1 MKALHNLLLK
11 LHFDGWSNRE
21 ITDYLNSHNIKPR
34 RAKVWT
40 VFNVGMGIK
49 KLKKRYDRETS
60 KDDVDA
66 SISVSS
72 ITALLTEDAN

>member
-49 KLKKRYDRETS
+49 KLKNRYNREIS
-60 KDDVDA
+60 KDDIDA

-72 ITALLTEDAN
+72 VTALLADDS

>member
-11 LHFDGWSNRE
+11 LHFDGWSNRD
-21 ITDYLNSHNIKPR
+21 ITDYFNSHNIKPR

-49 KLKKRYDRETS
+49 KLKKRYDREIS

-72 ITALLTEDAN
+72 VTALLADER

>member
-49 KLKKRYDRETS
+49 KLKNRYDREIS
-60 KDDVDA
+60 KDDIDA

-72 ITALLTEDAN
+72 VTASLRDEP